1 MKLYFA
7 LFCLV
12 ILFSSCFRTPA
23 GMANA
28 KEIIVLQQ
36 NTDSLAVLNE
46 AIADKINLDS
56 IRISDSIAAVPPPV
70 NYDTVFVAG
79 IQRTPCFGKCPQYE
93 IRLYKSGLAEYIG
106 MGAVEKIGKYQCRL
120 DSSIVALVI
129 EKANDYGFFD
139 LNDFYP
145 VNTPQITDF
154 PMCVS
159 SVRKDGELKIVY
171 NRNDAPLNLIKFQ
184 NFLDQFFSDKEWRPS
199 QQNTQSETGKGL
211 LPDRN

>member
-12 ILFSSCFRTPA
+12 ILFVSCFRTPA

-28 KEIIVLQQ
+28 KEIIVQQQ

-46 AIADKINLDS
+46 AIAHKINLDS
-56 IRISDSIAAVPPPV
+56 IRISDSIAAIPPPV

-145 VNTPQITDF
+145 VNNPQIKYF
-154 PMCVS
+154 P
-159 SVRKDGELKIVY
+159 L
-171 NRNDAPLNLIKFQ
+171 
-184 NFLDQFFSDKEWRPS
+184 FLSFFFIYC
-199 QQNTQSETGKGL
+199 
-211 LPDRN
+211 